1 MSTRLI
7 VLGLLQERPYHGYDL
22 KRVMKE
28 RYMDEWANVAFGSIY
43 FALGQMATEG
53 WIAAQPTER
62 EGNRPS
68 RTVYRITESGRRE
81 FLRLLRECWQDDR
94 SAQDSIRVCVFFIK
108 QLPREEAIGY
118 VRRRVERVERG
129 LEHLETVLRTLPSEA
144 PWEGRCIA
152 DRDRRLLAEE
162 IKWTQGLL
170 ADIESDRVAW
180 PDHVQS
186 TLASAFR

>member
-43 FALGQMATEG
+43 FALGQVAAEG

-62 EGNRPS
+62 QGKRPS
-68 RTVYRITESGRRE
+68 RTVYCITESGCRE

-94 SAQDSIRVCVFFIK
+94 CVQDSIRVCVFFID
-108 QLPREEAIGY
+108 QLPRDEAIDY
-118 VRRRVERVERG
+118 VRRRIQAVAHG
-129 LEHLETVLRTLPSEA
+129 LEHLETVLRTLPPEA
-144 PWEGRCIA
+144 PWAGRCIA
-152 DRDRRLLAEE
+152 DRDRRLLAED
-162 IKWTQGLL
+162 IKWTQDVL
-170 ADIESDRVAW
+170 ADIESDRVTW
-180 PDHVQS
+180 PSHVQS
-186 TLASAFR
+186 TPTSASR

>member
-22 KRVMKE
+22 KRVMKA

-43 FALGQMATEG
+43 FALRQMAAEG

-68 RTVYRITESGRRE
+68 RTVYCITESGRRE

-94 SAQDSIRVCVFFIK
+94 RAQDSIRVCVFFMER
-108 QLPREEAIGY
+108 LPRDEAIGY
-118 VRRRVERVERG
+118 VQRRIQAVARG
-129 LEHLETVLRTLPSEA
+129 LEHLETVLRTLPPEA

-162 IKWTQGLL
+162 IKWTEGLL
-170 ADIESDRVAW
+170 ADIESDRMAW
-180 PDHVQS
+180 PSHVQS
-186 TLASAFR
+186 TLTSAFR